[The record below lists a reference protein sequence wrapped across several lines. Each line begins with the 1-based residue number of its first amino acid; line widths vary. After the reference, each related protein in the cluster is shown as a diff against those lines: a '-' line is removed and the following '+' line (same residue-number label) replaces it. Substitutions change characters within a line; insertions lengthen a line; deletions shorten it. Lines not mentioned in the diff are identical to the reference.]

1 MNKKKKKKIM
11 IILSSLILVVLIVVL
26 IFAFKKDAKKEDN
39 NVVMFVIKD
48 KTGKSYKN
56 EIVVDANNTME
67 MEITISNK
75 RDNDVYNYGLY
86 YTYLSD
92 EKHGILIGQVGDNET
107 LKVESSISRDDIV
120 LPIRI
125 TNISNEV
132 KSIKLGLKYSKIDIK
147 YEDNEN
153 KIDIY
158 NSDVPNEPNLV
169 KGMIPITYNEFKK
182 VWEKADY
189 SNWYDYGNRKWAN
202 AVMVTDSSRDNYI
215 NAKAGSEVKE
225 EDILTYLVWIPRYRY
240 KLFNTLF
247 DKIDPIEINIVFEG
261 KNSSKSNGTKNGE
274 WLTHPAFTFGDQEL
288 AGIWVGKFET
298 TGTGDMPTIKPNLVS
313 LTNQN
318 ISTQFDT
325 SRKINYVVD
334 NEKDKIDAHIAKNVD
349 WGAVVYLSHSK
360 YGICTNG
367 VCNNIRNNNVNTLND
382 INGPS
387 VTGCSSVNPNGSMVV
402 SDTCNTN
409 YSRAYNDNEYGVLAS
424 TTYSIYGIYDMSGGS
439 WETTMGVMKS
449 EDGKSI
455 ISGRNETRNSG
466 YTGILFDDND
476 KKIITKN
483 YVDMSLPN
491 SKYYDLYDFGT
502 DFYSVNRSHYG
513 DATGETIYWYNDF
526 YEFVV
531 NPAAWF
537 MRGGLY
543 NHNINDGVFAY
554 GAQTG
559 LVSPLRSFRTVIV
572 NIK

>member
-1 MNKKKKKKIM
+1 MNKKK
-11 IILSSLILVVLIVVL
+11 IIIISSSLILVVLIVVL

-92 EKHGILIGQVGDNET
+92 ERHGILIGQVGDNET
-107 LKVESSISRDDIV
+107 LKVESSISREDIV

-449 EDGKSI
+449 EDGKII

-483 YVDMSLPN
+483 YVGMSLPN
-491 SKYYDLYDFGT
+491 SKYYDLYDFDT
-502 DFYSVNRSHYG
+502 DIYSVNRSHYG
-513 DATGETIYWYNDF
+513 DATGETIYWYEDF
-526 YEFVV
+526 HEFVV
-531 NPAAWF
+531 NPVAWF

>member
-240 KLFNTLF
+240 KLFNALF

-483 YVDMSLPN
+483 YVGMSLPN
-491 SKYYDLYDFGT
+491 SKYYDLYDFDT
-502 DFYSVNRSHYG
+502 DIYSVNRSHYG
-513 DATGETIYWYNDF
+513 DATGETIYWYEDF
-526 YEFVV
+526 HEFVV
-531 NPAAWF
+531 NPVAWF

>member
-107 LKVESSISRDDIV
+107 LKVESSISREDIV

-247 DKIDPIEINIVFEG
+247 DKMDPIEINIVFEG

-288 AGIWVGKFET
+288 AGIWIGKFET

-483 YVDMSLPN
+483 YVGMSLPN
-491 SKYYDLYDFGT
+491 SKYYDLYDFDT
-502 DFYSVNRSHYG
+502 DIYSVNRSHYG
-513 DATGETIYWYNDF
+513 DATGETIYWYEDF
-526 YEFVV
+526 HEFVV
-531 NPAAWF
+531 NPVAWF

>member
-1 MNKKKKKKIM
+1 MNKKK
-11 IILSSLILVVLIVVL
+11 IIIISSSLILVVLIVVL

-92 EKHGILIGQVGDNET
+92 ERHGILIGQVGDNET
-107 LKVESSISRDDIV
+107 LKVESSISREDIV

-483 YVDMSLPN
+483 YVGMSLPN
-491 SKYYDLYDFGT
+491 SKYYDLYDFDT
-502 DFYSVNRSHYG
+502 DIYSVNRSHYG
-513 DATGETIYWYNDF
+513 DATGETIYWYEDF
-526 YEFVV
+526 HEFVV
-531 NPAAWF
+531 NPVAWF

>member
-1 MNKKKKKKIM
+1 MNKKK
-11 IILSSLILVVLIVVL
+11 IIIISSSLILVVLIVVL

-92 EKHGILIGQVGDNET
+92 ERHGILIGQVGDNET
-107 LKVESSISRDDIV
+107 LKVESSISREDIV

-483 YVDMSLPN
+483 YVGMSLPN

-502 DFYSVNRSHYG
+502 DIYSVNRSHYG
-513 DATGETIYWYNDF
+513 DATGETIYWYEDF
-526 YEFVV
+526 HEFVV
-531 NPAAWF
+531 NPVAWF

>member
-483 YVDMSLPN
+483 YVGMSLPN

-502 DFYSVNRSHYG
+502 DIYSVNRSHYG
-513 DATGETIYWYNDF
+513 DATGETIYWYEDF
-526 YEFVV
+526 HEFVV
-531 NPAAWF
+531 NPVAWF

>member
-1 MNKKKKKKIM
+1 MNKKK
-11 IILSSLILVVLIVVL
+11 IIIISSSLILVVLIVVL

-92 EKHGILIGQVGDNET
+92 ERHGILIGQVGDNET
-107 LKVESSISRDDIV
+107 LKVESSISREDIV

-247 DKIDPIEINIVFEG
+247 DKMDPIEINIVFEG

-483 YVDMSLPN
+483 YVGMSLPN

-502 DFYSVNRSHYG
+502 DIYSVNRSHYG
-513 DATGETIYWYNDF
+513 DATGETIYWYEDF
-526 YEFVV
+526 HEFVV
-531 NPAAWF
+531 NPVAWF

>member
-11 IILSSLILVVLIVVL
+11 IILSSLILVVLLVVL

-483 YVDMSLPN
+483 YVGMSLPN

-502 DFYSVNRSHYG
+502 DIYSVNRSHYG
-513 DATGETIYWYNDF
+513 DATGETIYWYEDF
-526 YEFVV
+526 HEFVV
-531 NPAAWF
+531 NPVAWF